1 MRFLSLII
9 LFFLFQS
16 CSFDNKSGI
25 WNNQNEKQTSKND
38 VFKDFKTIN
47 SRNTSFDK
55 EMPIDK
61 NFKFIL
67 FDKIKNEKWSDIFY
81 DKSNNT
87 KNFSYNDLDK
97 VSLKTKKITKFDIGQ
112 FILFQNNH
120 VILNDENGSLI
131 IYSLQEKKIINK
143 FNFYK
148 KKHRNI
154 KKSLNLII
162 ENSIIY
168 VSDNLGYLYAFDFL
182 NKKLVWAKDYKIPF
196 RSNLK
201 IFKNKL
207 IAANQNNT
215 LYFFEKKTG
224 NLIKKFPTEETAVK
238 TNFRNNIS
246 INEKFLFFL
255 NTYGSLYAIN
265 NNTLQVSWFLNL
277 NQSLDINPNNLFI
290 GSQIIAYKNKI
301 LVSSSEFTYILDS
314 KTGSILQKTNFSPQ
328 IKSFVLKDYYF
339 LVSKNNLLI
348 LMDLNTGKLVYS
360 YDINKKIANFLN
372 IKKREVVLKN
382 MFMIN
387 NKIFIFLENSYL
399 LKFKLNGELEQV
411 DKLPSKINTN
421 PIFVNNSMI
430 YVDKKNKVN
439 VIN

>member
-1 MRFLSLII
+1 M
-9 LFFLFQS
+9 FQS

-25 WNNQNEKQTSKND
+25 WNSQNKKQTSKNN

-55 EMPIDK
+55 EIPVDK

-67 FDKIKNEKWSDIFY
+67 FDKIKNEKWNDIFY

-87 KNFSYNDLDK
+87 NNFSYNDPDK
-97 VSLKTKKITKFDIGQ
+97 VSFKTKKITKFDISQ
-112 FILFQNNH
+112 YILFQNKH

-162 ENSIIY
+162 ESSIIY

-207 IAANQNNT
+207 VAANQNNT

-224 NLIKKFPTEETAVK
+224 NIIKKFPTEETSVK

-246 INEKFLFFL
+246 LNEKFLFFL

-290 GSQIIAYKNKI
+290 GSQIIAYENKI
-301 LVSSSEFTYILDS
+301 LVSSSEFTYVLDS
-314 KTGSILQKTNFSPQ
+314 KTGSILQKINFSPQ

-360 YDINKKIANFLN
+360 YDINKRIANFLN

-411 DKLPSKINTN
+411 NKLPSKINTN

-430 YVDKKNKVN
+430 YVDDKNKVN
-439 VIN
+439 VLN

>member
-25 WNNQNEKQTSKND
+25 WNNQNKKQTSKND

-224 NLIKKFPTEETAVK
+224 NLIKKFPTEETSVK

-430 YVDKKNKVN
+430 YVDNKNKVN